1 MTEGKWAED
10 WNQAKRNFE
19 ARTGAKKPSAKTML
33 GFKKQSGL
41 EGGLKSIDATFMAI
55 KKETDVKKK
64 GQLVDKFAAEIKS
77 FDAKV
82 AAYVKVLVAVIE
94 TADKA
99 KVKPELDVLEKQLHA
114 LSAILKSFLKG
125 EEAALLGLKGRE
137 SLARNMMTN
146 LAGGVAKAKLF
157 IAKVKATKSAQVFND
172 GIKSAARDITQS
184 MGNVEKLKG
193 MHYEFPKGNPTK
205 LLLVMEPWA
214 QEKRKLPITA
224 DATLVLREIGAFA
237 QMITA
242 VERWLQT

>member
-1 MTEGKWAED
+1 MPGRAAA
-10 WNQAKRNFE
+10 QAPC
-19 ARTGAKKPSAKTML
+19 ARGVTAPAGALVHGYHLAAGAGAACLLAGWFYTGGPRPYGYAGL
-33 GFKKQSGL
+33 GEVFVFVFFG
-41 EGGLKSIDATFMAI
+41 
-55 KKETDVKKK
+55 
-64 GQLVDKFAAEIKS
+64 
-77 FDAKV
+77 
-82 AAYVKVLVAVIE
+82 LVATVGTFYVE
-94 TADKA
+94 T
-99 KVKPELDVLEKQLHA
+99 ERLDRPAVWWAAVAVGLLA
-114 LSAILKSFLKG
+114 T
-125 EEAALLGLKGRE
+125 ALLLANNLRE